1 MGESAKQLLGGFRL
15 EEIVGLGAQGRV
27 WRAVCVDASLGFVRK
42 GDQVALKIKDAP
54 DDDGEKW
61 RDHEERVSLLKTMDH
76 PNVVRYLGSFRVND
90 AGVDKHVI
98 VQELLVGETLK
109 ARLKSLSLGL
119 DVDEALRIVKAA
131 ATALE
136 YTSGLGIHHRDI
148 KPGNIFLCSDGGVK
162 LIDFGVAKQGD
173 GTVTE
178 SGNVRGTFD
187 YLAPDFISP
196 EFRGDERSDIF
207 SLGVVLHEVVTSAL
221 PYVEDGKGEL
231 GYVSRWARHANS
243 NETPIFVKPLARRVL
258 RGVEDVLRK
267 ALAPERE
274 KRYASFT
281 EFRAGLDSVG
291 FNDLKNGDRTY
302 RWLKF
307 IGKGGFGEVF
317 KAKWLETGEAVA
329 VKRLL
334 NPTYAKRFHTEAK
347 VMQQLQ
353 DPCFVSFVDFFV
365 NGENAFLVMRFLDG
379 MPGGSLRDA
388 IDHSKRS
395 VAHNGEPDSGGL
407 PKPLVLSAFERY
419 ARGLSLLHRRKPSI
433 IHRDIKPSNLYYPE
447 GRPDLVAIMDFGIVR
462 EEDSSFTSGVPP
474 CTFDYAPPEIATTT
488 DKGSPGMDIFALG
501 LCLYEALTGKTAYP
515 RIPNGM
521 PGLRMFIERCTSM
534 RAPVFSDPR
543 VQEDPELLDLLR
555 RMTDPD
561 VSKRITDAEEVAIAL
576 RRLFFRKA
584 TDDDCAPTMVFD
596 NANAEAETRPI
607 DEKQLMEWYR
617 AWVEQHPGQSPFA
630 AMPSDSTPA
639 PRRKRTAVAMVL
651 AVIMAAVGGAFLWP
665 QMERLLNQGHF
676 ADDPFVKTE
685 PNIPDVIQTP
695 LPVTNVVVVTND
707 VLVSTPE
714 PLVETNVVV
723 VTNIVPSPLSP
734 TDIIDPD
741 VLNELNTLRKQSKKA
756 QWLERFSNLLSKEPV
771 KTRRERLVTAITDLN
786 SSKAKELLMTNE
798 LSSCSNS
805 WARANGSTVGIVS
818 NATDAL
824 LTVDGVAIQPGK
836 SHLFEFLDGKPGSR
850 EMRLFGYDAMKLPD
864 DFEGKTVVALKENFS
879 VSSVVVNFP
888 KVGDE
893 IVCWF
898 DGKPIEGKVYLKPG
912 NYRCVYQ
919 HDGYEDLTVSFT
931 VRLGM
936 ESFVPPPGSWKPKPI
951 MPPVKSNPPIPVI
964 TAAAK
969 GFYEEADFRYENQD
983 YGGAFE
989 NYYHAFKAGYPFSNG
1004 DRENIKDAFNER
1016 MTTLKNLINR
1026 IKAALEIGR
1035 TPPRDLK
1042 GTEEERSGL
1051 IEKYREMR
1059 IHLK

>member
-27 WRAVCVDASLGFVRK
+27 WRAVCEDASLGFVRK

-388 IDHSKRS
+388 IDRSKRA

-630 AMPSDSTPA
+630 AIPSAPA
-639 PRRKRTAVAMVL
+639 PAPHRKRTMVAMVL
-651 AVIMAAVGGAFLWP
+651 IVMMAAVGGAFLWP
-665 QMERLLNQGHF
+665 QVERLLNPPQ
-676 ADDPFVKTE
+676 
-685 PNIPDVIQTP
+685 PNPMTVQQSVVAEMPVEEKPLRKEQEEAHKKREEEEAQRAKEKAEREAEERKREEERKKSEETRRREEELRKVEEEKRRAEEAAKLKEQAEALKRLEAELKRKEEERLAREEKARKEEELRKVEEEKRRAEEAAKLKEQAEALKHLKAELKRKEEQQAKERLAREEKARKEEEAQKRDAARREAEEKKRKEEEKVRNEQVRKMKVIQ
-695 LPVTNVVVVTND
+695 
-707 VLVSTPE
+707 
-714 PLVETNVVV
+714 
-723 VTNIVPSPLSP
+723 VP
-734 TDIIDPD
+734 
-741 VLNELNTLRKQSKKA
+741 R
-756 QWLERFSNLLSKEPV
+756 
-771 KTRRERLVTAITDLN
+771 
-786 SSKAKELLMTNE
+786 
-798 LSSCSNS
+798 
-805 WARANGSTVGIVS
+805 
-818 NATDAL
+818 
-824 LTVDGVAIQPGK
+824 
-836 SHLFEFLDGKPGSR
+836 
-850 EMRLFGYDAMKLPD
+850 
-864 DFEGKTVVALKENFS
+864 
-879 VSSVVVNFP
+879 
-888 KVGDE
+888 
-893 IVCWF
+893 
-898 DGKPIEGKVYLKPG
+898 
-912 NYRCVYQ
+912 
-919 HDGYEDLTVSFT
+919 
-931 VRLGM
+931 
-936 ESFVPPPGSWKPKPI
+936 
-951 MPPVKSNPPIPVI
+951 I
-964 TAAAK
+964 TAEAK

-989 NYYHAFKAGYPFSNG
+989 NYYRAFKAGYQFNNG
-1004 DRENIKDAFNER
+1004 DKENIKDAFSER

-1042 GTEEERSGL
+1042 ETEEERSGL

>member
-1 MGESAKQLLGGFRL
+1 MGESANQILGGFKL
-15 EEIVGLGAQGRV
+15 QEVVGHGAQGRV
-27 WRAVCVDASLGFVRK
+27 WRAVCVDASLGLVRK

-54 DDDGEKW
+54 DNDGERW
-61 RDHEERVSLLKTMDH
+61 RDHEERITLLKTMDH

-119 DVDEALRIVKAA
+119 DVDEALRVVKAA
-131 ATALE
+131 AAALE

-207 SLGVVLHEVVTSAL
+207 SLGVVLHEVITSAL
-221 PYVEDGKGEL
+221 PYVDDGKGEL
-231 GYVSRWARHANS
+231 GYVSRWTRHAGGC
-243 NETPIFVKPLARRVL
+243 ETPIFLKPLARRVL

-274 KRYASFT
+274 KRYASFA
-281 EFRAGLDSVG
+281 EFRTGLESVG

-317 KAKWLETGEAVA
+317 KAKWLETGEPVA

-334 NPTYAKRFHTEAK
+334 NPTYAKRFYTEAK
-347 VMQQLQ
+347 VMQQLK

-388 IDHSKRS
+388 IDRSKKA

-419 ARGLSLLHRRKPSI
+419 ARGLSLLHSRKPAI

-474 CTFDYAPPEIATTT
+474 CTFDYAPPEIATST

-534 RAPVFSDPR
+534 RAPRFSDSR

-561 VSKRITDAEEVAIAL
+561 VSKRITDAEEVAVAL

-596 NANAEAETRPI
+596 NADVEAETRPI

-617 AWVEQHPGQSPFA
+617 AWVEQHPGESPFA
-630 AMPSDSTPA
+630 AIPSAPAPA
-639 PRRKRTAVAMVL
+639 PRRKRTMAAMVL
-651 AVIMAAVGGAFLWP
+651 IVMVAAVGGAFLWP
-665 QMERLLNQGHF
+665 QVERLFYGPQNVSAFPAVQQSDMPARPFKEDPLIREQEEEQKRRAEDERRKEEERRRGHDEERKRLK
-676 ADDPFVKTE
+676 AE
-685 PNIPDVIQTP
+685 A
-695 LPVTNVVVVTND
+695 
-707 VLVSTPE
+707 E
-714 PLVETNVVV
+714 
-723 VTNIVPSPLSP
+723 
-734 TDIIDPD
+734 
-741 VLNELNTLRKQSKKA
+741 ELKRREEEFKIREAQLAKEREEREAAERQKEEERKKA
-756 QWLERFSNLLSKEPV
+756 EERRIEEAVRLKAQEEKRRAEEAAKLKAQAEALKRLEAELKRKEELQA
-771 KTRRERLVTAITDLN
+771 KERLAREEKARKEEEARKKEAARRKADEE
-786 SSKAKELLMTNE
+786 KRKEEEARRAKERKAAVVQAPTITE
-798 LSSCSNS
+798 E
-805 WARANGSTVGIVS
+805 AN
-818 NATDAL
+818 
-824 LTVDGVAIQPGK
+824 K
-836 SHLFEFLDGKPGSR
+836 
-850 EMRLFGYDAMKLPD
+850 
-864 DFEGKTVVALKENFS
+864 
-879 VSSVVVNFP
+879 
-888 KVGDE
+888 
-893 IVCWF
+893 
-898 DGKPIEGKVYLKPG
+898 
-912 NYRCVYQ
+912 
-919 HDGYEDLTVSFT
+919 
-931 VRLGM
+931 
-936 ESFVPPPGSWKPKPI
+936 
-951 MPPVKSNPPIPVI
+951 
-964 TAAAK
+964 
-969 GFYEEADFRYENQD
+969 FYEEADFRYENQD

-1042 GTEEERSGL
+1042 ETEEERSGL

-1059 IHLK
+1059 IYLK

>member
-1 MGESAKQLLGGFRL
+1 MGESAEQLLGGFRL
-15 EEIVGLGAQGRV
+15 EEVVGHGAQGRV
-27 WRAVCVDASLGFVRK
+27 WRAVCVDAAPGIAKK
-42 GDQVALKIKDAP
+42 GDRVALKIKDVP

-98 VQELLVGETLK
+98 VQELLEGETLK
-109 ARLKSLSLGL
+109 TRLKSLRLGL

-131 ATALE
+131 AAALE

-148 KPGNIFLCSDGGVK
+148 KPGNIFLCSGGGVK

-221 PYVEDGKGEL
+221 PYIDEGKGEL
-231 GYVSRWARHANS
+231 GYVSRWTRHAGGDDS
-243 NETPIFVKPLARRVL
+243 PIFVKPLARRVL
-258 RGVEDVLRK
+258 RGVEDVLGK

-274 KRYASFT
+274 NRYSSFA
-281 EFRAGLDSVG
+281 EFREGLGNVK
-291 FNDLKNGDRTY
+291 FNDLKNGERTY

-317 KAKWLETGEAVA
+317 KAKWMETGEPVA

-334 NPTYAKRFHTEAK
+334 NPAYAKRFHTEAK
-347 VMQQLQ
+347 VMQQLK

-365 NGENAFLVMRFLDG
+365 KGENAFLVMRFLDG

-388 IDHSKRS
+388 IDRSKASAAR
-395 VAHNGEPDSGGL
+395 NGERDCGGL

-474 CTFDYAPPEIATTT
+474 CTFDYAPPEIATST

-501 LCLYEALTGKTAYP
+501 LCLYEALTGKSAYP

-521 PGLRMFIERCTSM
+521 PGLRMFIERCMSM
-534 RAPVFSDPR
+534 RAPSFSDPR

-555 RMTDPD
+555 RMTNPD
-561 VSKRITDAEEVAIAL
+561 ASKRITDAEEVAVAL

-617 AWVEQHPGQSPFA
+617 AWVEQHPGESPFA
-630 AMPSDSTPA
+630 ATPSVPSPP
-639 PRRKRTAVAMVL
+639 PRRKRTMAAMVL
-651 AVIMAAVGGAFLWP
+651 IVMVAAAGGAFLWP
-665 QMERLLNQGHF
+665 QMERLLRRPQSIPAIPAVQPSGP
-676 ADDPFVKTE
+676 AEKAPEEDPSIRAQDE
-685 PNIPDVIQTP
+685 
-695 LPVTNVVVVTND
+695 
-707 VLVSTPE
+707 E
-714 PLVETNVVV
+714 REAA
-723 VTNIVPSPLSP
+723 
-734 TDIIDPD
+734 
-741 VLNELNTLRKQSKKA
+741 ERKKEEERKKA
-756 QWLERFSNLLSKEPV
+756 EERRLEEAARLKAQEEKRRAEEAAKLKAVEEEL
-771 KTRRERLVTAITDLN
+771 KRREEEFKIREAQL
-786 SSKAKELLMTNE
+786 AKEREEREAAERKKEEERKKAEERRLEEAARLKAQEEKRRAEEAAKLKAIEEE
-798 LSSCSNS
+798 LKRREEELKRKAEQQEKERL
-805 WARANGSTVGIVS
+805 AREEKARKEEEKLRS
-818 NATDAL
+818 DA
-824 LTVDGVAIQPGK
+824 VDAP
-836 SHLFEFLDGKPGSR
+836 S
-850 EMRLFGYDAMKLPD
+850 
-864 DFEGKTVVALKENFS
+864 
-879 VSSVVVNFP
+879 
-888 KVGDE
+888 
-893 IVCWF
+893 
-898 DGKPIEGKVYLKPG
+898 
-912 NYRCVYQ
+912 
-919 HDGYEDLTVSFT
+919 
-931 VRLGM
+931 
-936 ESFVPPPGSWKPKPI
+936 
-951 MPPVKSNPPIPVI
+951 I
-964 TAAAK
+964 TAEAQ
-969 GFYEEADFRYENQD
+969 GFYDEADFRYENQD

-989 NYYHAFKAGYPFSNG
+989 NYYRAFKAGYPFSAV
-1004 DRENIKDAFNER
+1004 DRKNIEDSYNER
-1016 MTTLKNLINR
+1016 ITTLKNLINR

-1042 GTEEERSGL
+1042 ETEEERSGL
-1051 IEKYREMR
+1051 IAKYREMR